1 MESIKSEL
9 EEKGYVIV
17 PNVLSESDILEYRSN
32 FDKWYNSTPNLKNLH
47 NKIDPHGIFKFHEV
61 GHQRFAWL
69 IRTHPKVIEIF
80 KYIWEVDELVVSFD
94 GSCYMSND
102 MEKKDKYWTHTDQS
116 SEKKGLHCYQG
127 LVSLTSNVERSL
139 VVYEGSHK
147 LHEKYFTDNNI
158 ISKNNW
164 CVINKEYTDQLK
176 DSKKILNIK
185 AGSLVIWDSR
195 TFHQNTC
202 GSPLSEEERL
212 VQYLCYL
219 PKNNEKNTAEIQED
233 RRICYRDYRT
243 TNHWP
248 YPMGPIALQPN
259 YYNYLYSDNLKINYN
274 ELPEPDLTGLEEKIE
289 KLL

>member
-80 KYIWEVDELVVSFD
+80 KYIWDVDELVVSFD
-94 GSCYMSND
+94 GSCYMSKD

-127 LVSLTSNVERSL
+127 IVSLTSNVERSL

-195 TFHQNTC
+195 TFHQNNYGNGKC
-202 GSPLSEEERL
+202 EERL
-212 VQYLCYL
+212 VQYVSYL
-219 PKNNEKNTAEIQED
+219 PKENKANTLAMQKK
-233 RRICYRDYRT
+233 RRDYYNNRRT
-243 TNHWP
+243 TSHWA
-248 YPMGPIALQPN
+248 YPIKVNGLQPQTYGN
-259 YYNYLYSDNLKINYN
+259 NDLLIDYTKLIVPELKDI
-274 ELPEPDLTGLEEKIE
+274 EEKIY
-289 KLL
+289 KLI